1 GVENLQA
8 TLRACGELETQTGRL
23 RQLVDSFKI

>member
-1 GVENLQA
+1 
-8 TLRACGELETQTGRL
+8 ACGELETQAGRL

>member
-1 GVENLQA
+1 S
-8 TLRACGELETQTGRL
+8 LRACGELETQAGRL